1 MDDSLCEALSK
12 ACGSCQLGGG
22 CCFEARPPLT
32 QNRIDILLENGVSPE
47 SIEFVGYRRLKLKPD
62 GFCVLFENGMCSVH
76 SIKPETC
83 VAGPFTFDMQG
94 SILQI
99 FLKRESICP
108 MVKVLKE
115 NREAYDGLFQ
125 AAVEKIIDLV
135 NALPEG
141 ELAEILKIEEPET
154 DLVAEIKLKGRKD
167 WKPRR

>member
-125 AAVEKIIDLV
+125 AAVEKIIDLI

-154 DLVAEIKLKGRKD
+154 DLVAEIRRKGRKD
-167 WKPRR
+167 WKPCR